1 MRQAGIDLTIRPYDE
16 QDEDAVLDLLRE
28 ALGEGPTGRR
38 TPAFFRWKHFAN
50 PFGTSFMFVAEAD
63 GRIVGLRAFMRWEFA
78 SGGRLIKAVTA
89 VDTATHPQYQ
99 GRGVF
104 STLTKV
110 ALGSLPSDIDLVF
123 NTPNEKSLP
132 GYLKMGWQIVGRVP
146 VNIRV
151 RRPLRFALGVRS
163 IRRSSVVPRRDAP
176 SINGPRAG
184 DVLADD
190 DVISFVKR
198 SSASETRIATRRDG
212 AYLPWRYAQVPTLDY
227 RALRTTRSGRTTG
240 LVIFRVRPR
249 AALWEST
256 ISELIVEPRDKAT
269 TRELLRQVNRVAS
282 VDHLACHFPSRSITA
297 WGTYSSGFLPSM
309 AGVTLV
315 VNPLNRSLDL
325 DATSLSSWALSLG
338 DLEVF

>member
-1 MRQAGIDLTIRPYDE
+1 MRQTRIDLTIRPYE
-16 QDEDAVLDLLRE
+16 EHDEDAVLDLLGE

-50 PFGTSFMFVAEAD
+50 PFGASFMLVAEAD
-63 GRIVGLRAFMRWEFA
+63 GRIVGLRAFMRWEFWA
-78 SGGRLIKAVTA
+78 GGQSIKAVTA
-89 VDTATHPQYQ
+89 VDTATHPQFQ
-99 GRGVF
+99 GRGIF
-104 STLTKV
+104 STLTKT

-146 VNIRV
+146 VNLRV
-151 RRPLRFALGVRS
+151 RRPLRFAKGMRS
-163 IRRSSVVPRRDAP
+163 IRRPGVVPRREAP
-176 SINGPRAG
+176 SMNGPRAG

-198 SSASETRIATRRDG
+198 SSASETRIATRREG
-212 AYLPWRYAQVPTLDY
+212 SYLLWRYAQVPTLDY
-227 RALRTTRSGRTTG
+227 RAFRIARRGRTTG

-256 ISELIVEPRDKAT
+256 ISELIVEPGDKST
-269 TRELLRQVNRVAS
+269 TRELLRQVTRAAS
-282 VDHLACHFPSRSITA
+282 VDHLACHFPARSTA
-297 WGTYSSGFLPSM
+297 SWGAYSSGFLPSI
-309 AGVTLV
+309 AGVTFV
-315 VNPLNRSLDL
+315 VKPLNRSLEL

>member
-1 MRQAGIDLTIRPYDE
+1 
-16 QDEDAVLDLLRE
+16 
-28 ALGEGPTGRR
+28 
-38 TPAFFRWKHFAN
+38 
-50 PFGTSFMFVAEAD
+50 
-63 GRIVGLRAFMRWEFA
+63 
-78 SGGRLIKAVTA
+78 
-89 VDTATHPQYQ
+89 
-99 GRGVF
+99 
-104 STLTKV
+104 
-110 ALGSLPSDIDLVF
+110 LPSDIDLVF

-163 IRRSSVVPRRDAP
+163 MRRSSVVPRRDAP

-198 SSASETRIATRRDG
+198 SSASETRIATRREG

-256 ISELIVEPRDKAT
+256 ISELLVEPRDKAT
-269 TRELLRQVNRVAS
+269 TRELLRQVNRAAS
-282 VDHLACHFPSRSITA
+282 VDHLACHLPTRSTTA

-325 DATSLSSWALSLG
+325 DATCLSSWALSLG

>member
-1 MRQAGIDLTIRPYDE
+1 MRQTGIDLTIRPYEE
-16 QDEDAVLDLLRE
+16 QDEDAVLDLLGE

-50 PFGTSFMFVAEAD
+50 PFGASFMLVAEAD
-63 GRIVGLRAFMRWEFA
+63 GRIVGLRAFMRWEFCA
-78 SGGRLIKAVTA
+78 DGQSIKAVTA
-89 VDTATHPQYQ
+89 VDTATHPQFQ
-99 GRGVF
+99 GRGIF
-104 STLTKV
+104 STLTKT

-151 RRPLRFALGVRS
+151 HRPLRFAKGLRS
-163 IRRSSVVPRRDAP
+163 IRRPGAVPRREAP
-176 SINGPRAG
+176 SVNGPRAG
-184 DVLADD
+184 DVLADH
-190 DVISFVKR
+190 DVMSFVKQ
-198 SSASETRIATRRDG
+198 SSASEPRIATRREG
-212 AYLPWRYAQVPTLDY
+212 SYLPWRYAQVPTLDY
-227 RALRTTRSGRTTG
+227 RAFRISRRGRTTG

-256 ISELIVEPRDKAT
+256 ISELIVEPGDKAT
-269 TRELLRQVNRVAS
+269 TRELLRQVNRAAS
-282 VDHLACHFPSRSITA
+282 VDHLACHFPARWAASWAAFR
-297 WGTYSSGFLPSM
+297 SGFLPSM

-315 VNPLNRSLDL
+315 VKPLNRSLDV